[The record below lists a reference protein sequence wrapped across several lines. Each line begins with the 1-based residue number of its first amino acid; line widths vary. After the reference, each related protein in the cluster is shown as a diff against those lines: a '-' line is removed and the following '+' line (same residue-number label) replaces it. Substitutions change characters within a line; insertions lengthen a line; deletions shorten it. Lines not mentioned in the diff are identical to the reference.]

1 MKLLT
6 APFLLIAASLLAAAG
21 VQAAPARAACTLRPA
36 GGVASQSP
44 DALSASLDAA
54 HPAALANWDVRWW
67 QRHRVWITLAV
78 DNRSDATAHV
88 LPQMLLDAR
97 ADGGASTLLL
107 GQPLALEPHAQGS
120 VRLAVYVPDDAKTL
134 GVRLVGATLAGTVA
148 TTFSLECSD
157 ARFDI
162 GERALAVAPLMD
174 EALRTY
180 FNGFVDPL
188 NDPRA
193 SYDEARKLGSGAQD
207 AGDVAWMLRG
217 VMQAVRDTHGYVV
230 LPGEALPVRRALVTR
245 APEFELGT
253 DGTATVRLHAL
264 DARSDAD
271 ALAWA
276 TALHDK
282 LAELAAR
289 HPRAWIVDLRDHDA
303 DTPWPAFAALSALLD
318 GPAIGGWLSRQ
329 GTQDWIADRG
339 VSRVAGGA
347 AIVDVQAAPEPPFR
361 GPVAVLLGPG
371 TRNAGEDLAVAFRGR
386 AHTRFFGA
394 ATAGFPTEGVVLHR
408 LSDGTTLAVLETR
421 AVDRKGVVQRV
432 PVEPDTALNDES
444 VPLLQQVRD
453 WLSEERD
460 RPN

>member
-1 MKLLT
+1 MKLLR
-6 APFLLIAASLLAAAG
+6 APLLAAVSLLAATAAE
-21 VQAAPARAACTLRPA
+21 AAPVRAACNLHPA
-36 GGVASQSP
+36 GDVASQSP

-54 HPAALANWDVRWW
+54 HPVALANWDVRWW
-67 QRHRVWITLAV
+67 QRHRIWITLGV

-97 ADGGASTLLL
+97 ADGGASTVLL
-107 GQPLALEPHAQGS
+107 GLPLTLEPHAQAS
-120 VRLAVYVPDDAKTL
+120 ARLAIYVPDDAKTL
-134 GVRLVGATLAGTVA
+134 GVRLLGATLAGTVA
-148 TTFSLECSD
+148 ATFSLECSD
-157 ARFDI
+157 ARFDT

-193 SYDEARKLGSGAQD
+193 AYDEARKLGSGAQD

-217 VMQAVRDTHGYVV
+217 LMQAVRDIHGYVV
-230 LPGEALPVRRALVTR
+230 LPGEAPPARRAPAAR
-245 APEFELGT
+245 APEFELDT

-264 DARSDAD
+264 DARTDAE

-289 HPRAWIVDLRDHDA
+289 HPRAWIVDLRDNDA

-318 GPAIGGWLSRQ
+318 GPAIGGWVSRR

-339 VSRVAGGA
+339 VSRVAGGP

-371 TRNAGEDLAVAFRGR
+371 TRDAGEDLAVAFRGR
-386 AHTRFFGA
+386 AHTRFFGS
-394 ATAGFPTEGVVLHR
+394 ATAGFPTEGVVMHR
-408 LSDGTTLAVLETR
+408 LSDGSVLGVLETR
-421 AVDRKGVVQRV
+421 AADRKGVVQRI
-432 PVEPDTALNDES
+432 PIEPDMALNDES

-453 WLSEERD
+453 WLSQERD
-460 RPN
+460 RSN